1 MLTGKNIKLRALEP
15 SDVDLLFQWEN
26 DEKLWYLSNTLTPFS
41 RFSLEQYVLNSGND
55 IFADK
60 QMRLMID
67 LPDKESNT
75 TIGTIDLFDF
85 DPHNQRAGIG
95 ILIQEKY
102 RKKGFAA
109 EALDLLL
116 RYCFETLNLHQ
127 LYCNIAKF
135 NTASINLFQQ
145 AGFEIK
151 GEKKEWLLIGQ
162 KWVDEYFLQL
172 IKS

>member
-1 MLTGKNIKLRALEP
+1 
-15 SDVDLLFQWEN
+15 
-26 DEKLWYLSNTLTPFS
+26 
-41 RFSLEQYVLNSGND
+41 
-55 IFADK
+55 
-60 QMRLMID
+60 MID

-102 RKKGFAA
+102 RQKGFAA

-151 GEKKEWLLIGQ
+151 GEKKEWLLIDQ